1 MFVQVDISMYGYVCL
16 YIRTS
21 AACMKVCMYVYECMS
36 TSVCPCAWVSVR
48 RSRDRVS
55 RTLSGGCSCLA
66 QIRFKSKGS
75 IAWDLYLAIP
85 RSGTFI
91 LSSDPLDRC
100 VRLCVCVYT
109 STHTYENEHKRTDI
123 NRQTHTETH
132 IHRHTNARS
141 NSFMQK
147 SLHKTLAYMNRKTLY
162 RVDTTLAY
170 ICNSNKNNNKP
181 VSSKLYVE
189 NGVLSN

>member
-1 MFVQVDISMYGYVCL
+1 MARAWKYVCML
-16 YIRTS
+16 CECLRVYVRVREWTYAGHVTGFLVLW
-21 AACMKVCMYVYECMS
+21 AAVALVWRKLDLKAKV
-36 TSVCPCAWVSVR
+36 P
-48 RSRDRVS
+48 SRGIYTWPFLARELLFS
-55 RTLSGGCSCLA
+55 RLTHWIGA
-66 QIRFKSKGS
+66 
-75 IAWDLYLAIP
+75 
-85 RSGTFI
+85 
-91 LSSDPLDRC
+91 C
-100 VRLCVCVYT
+100 VCVCVYT

-141 NSFMQK
+141 NTVLCK
-147 SLHKTLAYMNRKTLY
+147 NHYIKTLAYMNRKTLY